1 MRRALALLAL
11 LPLAACGGAG
21 ESRWER
27 VTSPPLTPRVPA
39 ATFSSGP
46 EAFVVGGDTEPCPP
60 NAGCVLP
67 RTPPLADGAAYDA
80 RTGEWRRI
88 ADAPVP
94 FEFADVE
101 LLGET
106 AYLWIVSD
114 GRPGTSTAF
123 LAYRIA
129 DDRWD
134 ELPLPPS
141 AEDADEVD
149 VDLVQADGRLVTL
162 TFTDA
167 GDAVPADVLDPAAET
182 WAPAP
187 DGLAAAPRSAPRD
200 ERLEPHEVA
209 GWIGRYTAPSGWAL
223 DEETG
228 EWIEIE
234 PLEEDDEWVDER
246 AVASAGR
253 DLLVVGGV
261 RWEGLEPRLLNDA
274 WLWRAP

>member
-1 MRRALALLAL
+1 VRHGLAPLAFLL
-11 LPLAACGGAG
+11 LAACGGAG

-27 VTSPPLTPRVPA
+27 VDAPPLTPRVPA
-39 ATFSSGP
+39 VTFSHGS

-60 NAGCVLP
+60 NAGCVMP
-67 RTPPLADGAAYDA
+67 STPPLADGAAYDA

-101 LLGET
+101 VLGGT
-106 AYLWIVSD
+106 AYLWVPSD

-134 ELPLPPS
+134 ELPVPAS
-141 AEDADEVD
+141 AQDGNEF
-149 VDLVQADGRLVTL
+149 DLAQADGLVATL

-167 GDAVPADVLDPAAET
+167 GDAVPADVLDPVSDT

-187 DGLAAAPRSAPRD
+187 DGLAAVPYPMPRG

-209 GWIGRYTAPSGWAL
+209 GWIGRYTGRSGWAL

-228 EWIEIE
+228 EWIEIK

-261 RWEGLEPRLLNDA
+261 RWEGFEPRLLNDA
-274 WLWRAP
+274 WLWRAPPR